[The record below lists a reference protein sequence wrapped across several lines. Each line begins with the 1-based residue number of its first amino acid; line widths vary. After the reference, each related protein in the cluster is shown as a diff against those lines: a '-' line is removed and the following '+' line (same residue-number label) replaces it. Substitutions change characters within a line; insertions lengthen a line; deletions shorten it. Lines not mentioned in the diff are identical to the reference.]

1 MSVVDD
7 IKARLDIVDVVSGYV
22 ALQKSGRYFKALCPF
37 HTEKTPSFIVNP
49 ERESWRCF
57 GACATGGDVLSF
69 VMRIENLDFG
79 GVLRSLAQKTGVE
92 LSRTGAPDRS
102 GDLYRINQ
110 VAARYYRDV
119 LNSSRDKR
127 GAKYLEKR
135 GVDAT
140 AMSTFELGLSPDG
153 WDGLK
158 SHLLA
163 LGIEEGRAVEAGLLV
178 KADNGNT
185 RDFFRGRLMFPIND
199 AQGRIAGFGA
209 RALDGSMPKYLNTQ
223 RTGVFDKQGILYGLH
238 LASDSIRAE
247 KTAVVVEG
255 YMDVIAAHQH
265 GYTNVVASMGTA
277 LTTPQVSLLKT
288 KATDFV
294 LALDPDAAGEEATIR
309 SLESSWRIFEGQ
321 RVDSGRRS
329 VGVLYRR
336 DPLTLKIAALP
347 PGKDPDDVIRDD
359 PTEWERLTREAPP
372 LLDYLIPAVAARFDL
387 GTGQGKAQAAEV
399 LFPLIESTEFFDQ
412 ERYLRKLADVLDV
425 TEETLKAS
433 IGTIRADVSRRR
445 RRGRETEHSRTSPP
459 SLLENREDSLE
470 EYTLALLLSRPELK
484 DGVRHVAPEHFRK
497 SEGREIFSRW
507 LACST
512 IDSLR
517 EALDPSLHDHLYR
530 LVEKDLAPADQ
541 QQSEVAL
548 EQCIKRLE
556 RRYLKELQEGM
567 LASDDAGV
575 APPREME
582 PQISNVNAR
591 LRELFAPRVR

>member
-7 IKARLDIVDVVSGYV
+7 IKTRLDIVEVVSGYV

-57 GACATGGDVLSF
+57 GACATGGDIFSF
-69 VMRIENLDFG
+69 VMRMENLDFG
-79 GVLRSLAQKTGVE
+79 EVLRSLAQKTGVE
-92 LSRTGAPDRS
+92 LSRTEAADRN

-119 LNSSRDKR
+119 LNSARGKR
-127 GAKYLEKR
+127 GVKYLEQR
-135 GVDAT
+135 GVDVD
-140 AMSTFELGLSPDG
+140 AMSTFELGLSPEG

-163 LGIEEGRAVEAGLLV
+163 LEIEEGRAVEAGLLV
-178 KADNGNT
+178 KTDNGSA
-185 RDFFRGRLMFPIND
+185 RDFFRGRLMFPIHD

-209 RALDGSMPKYLNTQ
+209 RTLDGSMPKYLNTQ
-223 RTGVFDKQGILYGLH
+223 RTGVFDKQGTLYGLH
-238 LASDSIRAE
+238 LASESIRAQ

-255 YMDVIAAHQH
+255 YMDVIAAHQY

-277 LTTPQVSLLKT
+277 LTAPQVSLLKT

-294 LALDPDAAGEEATIR
+294 LALDPDAAGEEATLR
-309 SLESSWRIFEGQ
+309 SLESSWRIFDGQ

-359 PTEWERLTREAPP
+359 PKEWERLTREALP

-399 LFPLIESTEFFDQ
+399 LFPLIESAEFFDQ
-412 ERYLRKLADVLDV
+412 ERYLRKLSDVLDV
-425 TEETLKAS
+425 TEETLKVS

-445 RRGRETEHSRTSPP
+445 RRDHETEGTRTSPP
-459 SLLENREDSLE
+459 ALLENREDSLE
-470 EYTLALLLSRPELK
+470 DYTLALLLSRPELK
-484 DGVRHVAPEHFRK
+484 DGVRHFAPEHFRK
-497 SEGREIFSRW
+497 TEGREIFSRW
-507 LACST
+507 LGCST

-517 EALDPSLHDHLYR
+517 EALDPSLHGHLDR
-530 LVEKDLAPADQ
+530 LVEKDLTPADHQ
-541 QQSEVAL
+541 QGEVAL

-556 RRYLKELQEGM
+556 GRYLKDLQEGM
-567 LASDDAGV
+567 LASDDTGV

-582 PQISNVNAR
+582 PQISSVNAR
-591 LRELFAPRVR
+591 LRELFAQMTR